1 MNWVRHAGRVAILLS
16 LSILSSSSAPP
27 ATAEA
32 ALELLGRRLLAER
45 RLSADGSTS
54 CLSCHQPERGYGDG
68 NAVAYPGGLNTPP
81 LWGLA
86 ERQSFGWFSPELTTL
101 EAAALR
107 PLADPNEMGP
117 LSAATL
123 AQLRADPATSAAY
136 RRAFPSAPELV
147 TWEQTSEALAAALRA
162 IPLPP
167 RAREPLDAAAQRG
180 QALFVELGCVTCHR
194 PPSFADASY
203 HNIGLQSGPTR
214 NTGRARVPSLRGLIH
229 SSPYFHDGSAATLE
243 AVIEHYARGGDSS
256 PATSPAI
263 SPLLLSEQD
272 RRDLVAFLESL

>member
-16 LSILSSSSAPP
+16 LSILSSSGAPP

-107 PLADPNEMGP
+107 PLANPNEMD
-117 LSAATL
+117 
-123 AQLRADPATSAAY
+123 R
-136 RRAFPSAPELV
+136 SAPRP
-147 TWEQTSEALAAALRA
+147 WRSYGPIRQ
-162 IPLPP
+162 PLPP
-167 RAREPLDAAAQRG
+167 TVGPFPVHQSSSPG
-180 QALFVELGCVTCHR
+180 SR
-194 PPSFADASY
+194 PVRPWLRHY
-203 HNIGLQSGPTR
+203 G
-214 NTGRARVPSLRGLIH
+214 PSLYHPVPASH
-229 SSPYFHDGSAATLE
+229 SMRRLSGDKPSSLNW
-243 AVIEHYARGGDSS
+243 AV
-256 PATSPAI
+256 
-263 SPLLLSEQD
+263 
-272 RRDLVAFLESL
+272 